1 MDILQGLVAAH
12 EGLEAQL
19 QALVQQRPELLLVP
33 SGQDAHLGQVQRDHA
48 LVEAALKLVVAV
60 LVLPGRQE
68 GAAAHGREHVALVV
82 LPHLLGGD
90 IVGIHALGGALHS
103 KLGDVVVLAA
113 LQAVV
118 LVQHVDQLGEGGGDV
133 DTLLVLDA
141 LQTLAQHLLHDH
153 GVLLQIGVALLQVQE
168 QGDEGGLAVGG
179 HEGVD
184 LVLDG
189 LHTALQLVPQTVLH
203 QALHGGL
210 IHHAGALVGDV
221 LAELLPAAAQ
231 VLAQVAHVHALAAV
245 LVGGHTGDD
254 LGGDGAGHLE
264 ALGALNEL
272 AVHHGAVVQHVP
284 DVDEAA
290 VEDGLDE
297 IVRVVE
303 VDGSLV
309 VGLGDVLGQQDAPGQ
324 VPAHL
329 AGDVVPLGGS
339 DHGVLVGVLLRQLLV
354 LVAQQGEDGLV
365 GGVLLTDQGAGIAVD
380 DVGLGQQELIL
391 RYQGL
396 LHHVLD
402 VLHQQ
407 ALAPAGLDAVD
418 DGVDARLLDAVLLRD
433 LGVGLLDGELDLAA
447 VVVHDGPV
455 PLDDF
460 DGAHGVLLS
469 LESFVSG

>member
-1 MDILQGLVAAH
+1 MAHIHGL
-12 EGLEAQL
+12 
-19 QALVQQRPELLLVP
+19 P
-33 SGQDAHLGQVQRDHA
+33 
-48 LVEAALKLVVAV
+48 
-60 LVLPGRQE
+60 
-68 GAAAHGREHVALVV
+68 
-82 LPHLLGGD
+82 
-90 IVGIHALGGALHS
+90 
-103 KLGDVVVLAA
+103 
-113 LQAVV
+113 
-118 LVQHVDQLGEGGGDV
+118 
-133 DTLLVLDA
+133 
-141 LQTLAQHLLHDH
+141 
-153 GVLLQIGVALLQVQE
+153 
-168 QGDEGGLAVGG
+168 
-179 HEGVD
+179 
-184 LVLDG
+184 
-189 LHTALQLVPQTVLH
+189 
-203 QALHGGL
+203 
-210 IHHAGALVGDV
+210 
-221 LAELLPAAAQ
+221 
-231 VLAQVAHVHALAAV
+231 AV

-329 AGDVVPLGGS
+329 AGDVVPLGSS